1 MKIEDKIIENLR
13 NSYTDICIFFDNIS
27 EFDLIYLKEIIKNTI
42 DKEK

>member
-13 NSYTDICIFFDNIS
+13 NSYTDIGIFFDNIS